1 TEDPEHP
8 KNPVEP
14 PVDPEE
20 PTDPEE
26 PEYPDTDKSTIQ
38 STIKEAEALNKDYYT
53 EYSWNRVQRALDNAR
68 EVNNNKWSSQ
78 FQINRANW
86 SLERAINRLNFVSPT
101 IDIQGLENVDED
113 GVTRLKD
120 LTLTIDGKDYKGDND
135 KVEVTHNLFNKI
147 EGQDGVFP
155 IELRKGNNTIKVTVT
170 DENGKKTSETI
181 KVKYDDS
188 LIPVEAPPELK
199 VEGLF
204 NGDSDD
210 KDISFTAHAE
220 DDEGNEIKPEVTHN
234 NNKVKADDDRY
245 SLELK
250 EGENIIIVKAI
261 NEEGVISQKKYTIT
275 YNEPEE
281 DEEENDD
288 NNDSDDND
296 SEENEE
302 DNNTEGGDSEDDSN
316 KEEENQYNKESE
328 DKELQENEE
337 DNNSEGGD
345 SEDDS
350 NKEEENGNDNAEENE
365 SSDEGSD
372 DEKEEVEEDTE
383 NETEVAVTTKANV
396 EQPEQEVQ
404 EKETEEPEEEQPV
417 QEVKEEET
425 EEVEKQESQQ
435 EEQEGLEQEVDEETK
450 QEVEEEVEEVETEV
464 ISGQIANSN
473 MEFDSES
480 KAEIWAEQQSN
491 ERLEE
496 LGEEKG
502 SVIWIVNPIE
512 YGNPM
517 TGEVTS

>member
-302 DNNTEGGDSEDDSN
+302 DNN
-316 KEEENQYNKESE
+316 
-328 DKELQENEE
+328 
-337 DNNSEGGD
+337 SEGGD

-425 EEVEKQESQQ
+425 E
-435 EEQEGLEQEVDEETK
+435 
-450 QEVEEEVEEVETEV
+450 
-464 ISGQIANSN
+464 
-473 MEFDSES
+473 
-480 KAEIWAEQQSN
+480 
-491 ERLEE
+491 
-496 LGEEKG
+496 
-502 SVIWIVNPIE
+502 
-512 YGNPM
+512 
-517 TGEVTS
+517 